1 MAIQTGERQALD
13 TYHPAK
19 SRITEQMKDDHIHP
33 LFARRLKPISGQ
45 VEIKIDR
52 EAYEK
57 QQAQRRKVKAIN
69 PKKHNR

>member
-1 MAIQTGERQALD
+1 MGVGGTPD
-13 TYHPAK
+13 HPATHY
-19 SRITEQMKDDHIHP
+19 RNTHDMKDDHIHP
-33 LFARRLKPISGQ
+33 LFARLLKPISGQ

-57 QQAQRRKVKAIN
+57 QQAQRRRVKAIN

>member
-1 MAIQTGERQALD
+1 MTQ
-13 TYHPAK
+13 P
-19 SRITEQMKDDHIHP
+19 EQMKDDHIHP
-33 LFARRLKPISGQ
+33 LFARLLKPISGQ

-57 QQAQRRKVKAIN
+57 QQAQRRRVKAIN